1 MGVSSSHSIND
12 LKDNVLLCQLV
23 GPSGVA
29 LEDSFWDELLQFSLT
44 IPDNRL
50 VIYIL
55 PKLLEIVS
63 TPPHKVSGVFGV
75 HGLVVCSLQLM
86 YIVD

>member
-23 GPSGVA
+23 GPSAVA